1 LSGTPPPAQPRE
13 IHKTKQVGGQ
23 SWRRSRE
30 GNTMSIMRKKPK
42 NDVYGEFLM
51 KSRIF
56 KI

>member
-1 LSGTPPPAQPRE
+1 LSGAPPPAQPRE